1 MKKITLV
8 LLTIV
13 FLANTITASS
23 SDHITG
29 VQQSLFT
36 DFHSQEMVKLTITTD
51 IDQLLENRKTADYQ
65 NATIVW
71 KSSNGNEVKL
81 DADIRARGKYRNR
94 VCDFPP
100 IKLKFSKKEL
110 SSLGYSSFNK
120 MKLVTHC
127 LDEGEEGNQN
137 VIKEFLAY
145 QLYNQ
150 ITDQSFRVQLVEV
163 EYIDAA
169 NPGTSDI
176 RYGMIIE
183 HKKEMAAR
191 LNATIKNDL
200 YNPNIAQIDAA
211 AENKMALFNYLI
223 GNEDYSI
230 SSYKNVEWV
239 KSRATGKLIPIPYD
253 FDFSGFVNPS
263 YAKVTSQY
271 GHTSNLDRAYLGLPA
286 TDNLLKKNINIFL
299 AKKKTLVQLIRKN
312 RHLNLEQR
320 LSSIAYVRSFYSKI
334 NDLQHSSEKSLY
346 QALKNMPNEQ
356 ELEEGFYGHPLGE

>member
-1 MKKITLV
+1 MKKIFLAI
-8 LLTIV
+8 LTIV
-13 FLANTITASS
+13 SLANTVTANTA
-23 SDHITG
+23 DHITA

-36 DFHSQEMVKLTITTD
+36 DFQSQEMVKLTITTN
-51 IDQLLENRKTADYQ
+51 INQLLENRKKATYQ
-65 NATIVW
+65 EASIVW

-110 SSLGYSSFNK
+110 SELGYSSYNK

-127 LDEGEEGNQN
+127 LDNEDEGNQN
-137 VIKEFLAY
+137 VIKEYLAY
-145 QLYNQ
+145 QMYNQ
-150 ITDQSFRVQLVEV
+150 LTDQSFRVQLVEV

-200 YNPNIAQIDAA
+200 YNPDVTQIDAD
-211 AENKMALFNYLI
+211 AENKMALFQYLI
-223 GNEDYSI
+223 GNEDYST
-230 SSYKNVEWV
+230 SAYKNIEWIEN
-239 KSRATGKLIPIPYD
+239 KTSGKLIPVPYD

-263 YAKVTSQY
+263 YARVPSQY
-271 GHTSNLDRAYLGLPA
+271 GHTSNLDRMYLGLPVS
-286 TDNLLKKNINIFL
+286 DNLLKKNINTFL
-299 AKKKTLVQLIRKN
+299 AKKKALIQLVRKDRN
-312 RHLNLEQR
+312 LNLEQR
-320 LSSIAYVRSFYSKI
+320 LGAIAYIRSFYSKI
-334 NDLQHSSEKSLY
+334 NDLHKSSERSLY
-346 QALKNMPNEQ
+346 DALKKMPNEQ
-356 ELEEGFYGHPLGE
+356 IQEEGFYGHPLGK